1 MNVSISWARELF
13 KRMGERKIVEGKIT
27 TVTLAEMKARG
38 EKICML
44 TAYDFPTARLLDEA
58 GVEVILVGDSVGNVL
73 LGYPSTLPVTME
85 EMLHHTRAVAR
96 GVKRALVVGD
106 MPFLS
111 YQPSNSEGVL
121 NAGKFIKAGAEAV
134 KVEGGTSMMERIE
147 AMLDAGIPV
156 MGHLGLTP
164 QWIHQFGG
172 YRVRAKTAEA
182 AKLLLREA
190 KELEKLGVFSL
201 VLEGI
206 PWQVAKLITERLKI
220 PTIGIGAG
228 PYCDGQVLVLHDMLG
243 ISERVPKFVKRYAR
257 LGEEIRRAVL
267 EFCREVKEGKFPTLE
282 FSYEMPREEEEKLG
296 KAEDF

>member
-1 MNVSISWARELF
+1 
-13 KRMGERKIVEGKIT
+13 
-27 TVTLAEMKARG
+27 
-38 EKICML
+38 
-44 TAYDFPTARLLDEA
+44 
-58 GVEVILVGDSVGNVL
+58 
-73 LGYPSTLPVTME
+73 
-85 EMLHHTRAVAR
+85 
-96 GVKRALVVGD
+96 
-106 MPFLS
+106 
-111 YQPSNSEGVL
+111 
-121 NAGKFIKAGAEAV
+121 
-134 KVEGGTSMMERIE
+134 IE

-257 LGEEIRRAVL
+257 LGEEMRRAVL
-267 EFCREVKEGKFPTLE
+267 EFCKEVKEGKFPTLE
-282 FSYEMPREEEEKLG
+282 FSYEMPKEEEEKLG

>member
-1 MNVSISWARELF
+1 MEN
-13 KRMGERKIVEGKIT
+13 KIT
-27 TVTLAEMKARG
+27 TTTLAEMKARG

-44 TAYDFPTARLLDEA
+44 TAYDYPSARLLDEA
-58 GVEVILVGDSVGNVL
+58 GVEIILVGDSVGNVL
-73 LGYPSTLPVTME
+73 LGYSSTLPVTME

-96 GVKRALVVGD
+96 GAKRALVVGD

-111 YQPSNSEGVL
+111 YQPSDSEGVL
-121 NAGKFIKAGAEAV
+121 NAGRFIKAGAEAV
-134 KVEGGTSMMERIE
+134 KVEGGASVAGRVK

-182 AKLLLREA
+182 AKSLLREA
-190 KELEKLGVFSL
+190 KELERLGVFSL

-206 PWQVAKLITERLKI
+206 PWQVAKLVTENLKI

-243 ISERVPKFVKRYAR
+243 LSDRVPKFVKRYAN
-257 LGEEIRRAVL
+257 LGEEMRRAVS
-267 EFCREVKEGKFPTLE
+267 EFLREVKEGKFPTRE
-282 FSYEMPREEEEKLG
+282 FSYEMPAEEAEKLEKG
-296 KAEDF
+296 QEAEDF

>member
-1 MNVSISWARELF
+1 MEAKV
-13 KRMGERKIVEGKIT
+13 T
-27 TVTLAEMKARG
+27 TTTLAEMKARG

-44 TAYDFPTARLLDEA
+44 TAYDYPTARLVDEA
-58 GVEVILVGDSVGNVL
+58 GVEVVLVGDSVGNVL

-96 GVKRALVVGD
+96 AVKRALVVGD

-111 YQPSNSEGVL
+111 YQPSDSDAVL
-121 NAGKFIKAGAEAV
+121 NAGRFLKAGAEAV
-134 KVEGGTSMMERIE
+134 KVEGGTPVLGRIK

-172 YRVRAKTAEA
+172 YRVRSKTAEA
-182 AKLLLREA
+182 ARALLQEA
-190 KELEKLGVFSL
+190 KELERAGVFSL

-206 PWQVAKLITERLKI
+206 PWQVAKLITESVRV

-243 ISERVPKFVKRYAR
+243 LTERVPKFVKRYAS
-257 LGEEIRRAVL
+257 LGEEIRRAL
-267 EFCREVKEGKFPTLE
+267 SEFKREVKEGKFPTLQ
-282 FSYEMPREEEEKLG
+282 FSYEMPPEELERLEKG
-296 KAEDF
+296 RKAEDF

>member
-1 MNVSISWARELF
+1 
-13 KRMGERKIVEGKIT
+13 
-27 TVTLAEMKARG
+27 
-38 EKICML
+38 CML
-44 TAYDFPTARLLDEA
+44 TAYDYPSARLLDEA

-111 YQPSNSEGVL
+111 YQPSDSEGVL
-121 NAGKFIKAGAEAV
+121 NAGRFIKAGAEAV
-134 KVEGGTSMMERIE
+134 KVEGGTPVMGRIK

-172 YRVRAKTAEA
+172 YRVRAKTADA
-182 AKLLLREA
+182 ARVLLREA

-206 PWQVAKLITERLKI
+206 PWQVAKLITENLEI

-243 ISERVPKFVKRYAR
+243 ISGRVPKFVKKYAN
-257 LGEEIRRAVL
+257 LGEEMRKAVL
-267 EFCREVKEGKFPTLE
+267 EFMREVKEGKFPTME
-282 FSYEMPREEEEKLG
+282 FSYEMPREEAEKLEKG
-296 KAEDF
+296 

>member
-1 MNVSISWARELF
+1 MEN
-13 KRMGERKIVEGKIT
+13 KIT
-27 TVTLAEMKARG
+27 TTTLAEMKARG

-44 TAYDFPTARLLDEA
+44 TAYDYPSARLLDEA
-58 GVEVILVGDSVGNVL
+58 GVEIILVGDSVGNVL
-73 LGYPSTLPVTME
+73 LGYSSTLPVTME

-96 GVKRALVVGD
+96 GAKRALVVGD

-111 YQPSNSEGVL
+111 YQPSDSEGVL
-121 NAGKFIKAGAEAV
+121 NAGRFIKAGAEAV
-134 KVEGGTSMMERIE
+134 KVEGGASVAGRIK

-182 AKLLLREA
+182 AKSLLREA
-190 KELEKLGVFSL
+190 KELERLGVFSL

-206 PWQVAKLITERLKI
+206 PWQVAKLVTENLKI

-243 ISERVPKFVKRYAR
+243 LSDRVPKFVKRYAN
-257 LGEEIRRAVL
+257 LGEEMRRAVS
-267 EFCREVKEGKFPTLE
+267 EFLREVKEGKFPTRE
-282 FSYEMPREEEEKLG
+282 FSYEMPAEEAEKLEKG
-296 KAEDF
+296 QEAEDF